1 MEEEDDEQEADDT
14 GDGSPDESELP
25 AEEGDESADEEEREE
40 LPEVVG
46 ERPESV
52 ERAATGERIPA
63 REGYDARRCAHR
75 LCPTIDSPEDGEDG
89 I

>member
-14 GDGSPDESELP
+14 GDGCTDETELP
-25 AEEGDESADEEEREE
+25 AEDGYESADEEEREE

-52 ERAATGERIPA
+52 ERAST
-63 REGYDARRCAHR
+63 
-75 LCPTIDSPEDGEDG
+75 
-89 I
+89 